1 MCNNVP
7 KGIQVIL
14 APALEESRT
23 LASNSPKCT
32 RSIRSTG
39 TRVSPCSTYYN
50 RTKVQWER
58 NPDSSIQDTGTNAGR
73 DFRRPEGEGAVEPS
87 KQKKGTGRE
96 VQDQASKQAWVGS
109 DGAAAAAG
117 AVDDG
122 VPFLRFPPPDG
133 SPAASFSSLPSPPL
147 PSLRSVLCS
156 LAVGQSWALL
166 GWAVDNSMLGSPNEN
181 PACPCDN
188 DECLAEMIPQKK
200 KEQK

>member
-96 VQDQASKQAWVGS
+96 VQDRTCLGSRRGSVGS

-122 VPFLRFPPPDG
+122 APFLRFPPPDG

-147 PSLRSVLCS
+147 PPVCT
-156 LAVGQSWALL
+156 LL
-166 GWAVDNSMLGSPNEN
+166 SGCGPKLGFIILGRRYFHVCKP
-181 PACPCDN
+181 
-188 DECLAEMIPQKK
+188 K
-200 KEQK
+200 

>member
-96 VQDQASKQAWVGS
+96 VQDRTCLGSRRGSVGS
-109 DGAAAAAG
+109 GWC
-117 AVDDG
+117 
-122 VPFLRFPPPDG
+122 RRWRR
-133 SPAASFSSLPSPPL
+133 SLPPLPTSRRESGGFVSPPL
-147 PSLRSVLCS
+147 PPVCTLLSGCGPKLGFIILGRRYFHVCKPKWNSCLSV
-156 LAVGQSWALL
+156 W
-166 GWAVDNSMLGSPNEN
+166 
-181 PACPCDN
+181 
-188 DECLAEMIPQKK
+188 
-200 KEQK
+200 

>member
-50 RTKVQWER
+50 HTKVQWER
-58 NPDSSIQDTGTNAGR
+58 NPDSSIQDTGTNTGR

-96 VQDQASKQAWVGS
+96 VQDRTCLGSRRGSVGS
-109 DGAAAAAG
+109 DGAAVAAG

-122 VPFLRFPPPDG
+122 APFLRFPPPDG
-133 SPAASFSSLPSPPL
+133 SPAASFSSLPSPPSGL
-147 PSLRSVLCS
+147 YFALWLW
-156 LAVGQSWALL
+156 AKVGLYYIGPKIFSCLQAQMKFLL
-166 GWAVDNSMLGSPNEN
+166 VRVIMNA
-181 PACPCDN
+181 
-188 DECLAEMIPQKK
+188 
-200 KEQK
+200 